1 MYYKCVCM
9 CAYNIIGIY
18 YGGLLASAMQDRVQM
33 RAVTNDVMLLA
44 ESIS

>member
-1 MYYKCVCM
+1 VCGCVCV
-9 CAYNIIGIY
+9 CIQYNIGIYY

-33 RAVTNDVMLLA
+33 RAVTNDVMLLT